1 MRPDGHVTTRE
12 AATIL
17 GTGREGAARVLASGL
32 AGPSVRCGRARLY
45 AAESV
50 RALKARPEVEADTL
64 HDAFPAGLLVGRL
77 DPRRSD
83 PSGPW
88 VVSPLRVV
96 GLTWIAEQDG
106 PTPLI
111 CTVNGFVLSAHEITA
126 HTWLPYVP
134 RCKLPRLTFGLRAA
148 GAWNAAV
155 EGHRLTT
162 PPGHALWTWRSPVLP
177 QIPRWPSDQSHLR
190 GPGFRRSRP
199 RGAAG

>member
-12 AATIL
+12 AAAIL

-50 RALKARPEVEADTL
+50 RALAARPEVEAGAL
-64 HDAFPAGLLVGRL
+64 HEAFPQGLLVGRL

-83 PSGPW
+83 PKGPW

-96 GLTWIAEQDG
+96 GLEWMAPQDG
-106 PTPLI
+106 PRPLI
-111 CTVNGFVLSAHEITA
+111 CTVNGVVLSAHEIAA
-126 HTWLPYVP
+126 HAWLPYAP
-134 RCKLPRLTFGLRAA
+134 RSKRPRLTFGLRAA
-148 GAWNAAV
+148 GAWSSAV
-155 EGHRLTT
+155 LGHRLAT
-162 PPGHALWTWRSPVLP
+162 PPGHALWTWDAPVLP
-177 QIPRWPSDQSHLR
+177 QMPRWPGDQSHLR

-199 RGAAG
+199 HAA